1 MGLQLSFFS
10 CISIAVNPDQLGYG
24 APINLVLY
32 PIPTGTA
39 LPRMHEFTMKK
50 WDANTLSGVSNEQ
63 YFDYQDLI

>member
-1 MGLQLSFFS
+1 MYKHGCKPRSVG
-10 CISIAVNPDQLGYG
+10 IWGPDKSVFL
-24 APINLVLY
+24 L

-50 WDANTLSGVSNEQ
+50 WDASKSGVSNEQ

>member
-1 MGLQLSFFS
+1 MGLQ
-10 CISIAVNPDQLGYG
+10 CISMAVNPDQLGYG
-24 APINLVLY
+24 APINLFFLL

-50 WDANTLSGVSNEQ
+50 WDASKSGVSNEQ

>member
-1 MGLQLSFFS
+1 MYKHGCKPRSVGIWGPDKSVFF
-10 CISIAVNPDQLGYG
+10 L
-24 APINLVLY
+24 L

-50 WDANTLSGVSNEQ
+50 WDASKSGVSNEQ